1 MYIWR
6 TKVDNFFIAI
16 SLILGL
22 LALICLYRGIFGP
35 TVIDRIIGVGAVGT
49 KTLII
54 LLLMGFIYHRIDMF
68 VDISLLYA
76 IINFI
81 GVIIFSK
88 YFIRKGVF

>member
-1 MYIWR
+1 
-6 TKVDNFFIAI
+6 VNDFFIAI
-16 SLILGL
+16 GLILGL

-54 LLLMGFIYHRIDMF
+54 LLLMGFIYNRIDMF

-81 GVIIFSK
+81 SALIFSK
-88 YFIRKGVF
+88 YFIQKGVF

>member
-1 MYIWR
+1 MN
-6 TKVDNFFIAI
+6 DFFIAI
-16 SLILGL
+16 GLILGL

-54 LLLMGFIYHRIDMF
+54 LLLMGFIYNRIDMF

-81 GVIIFSK
+81 GVLIFSK
-88 YFIRKGVF
+88 YFIQKGVF